1 MDTKFLRG
9 DTVYLISNGHIID
22 EATVVMNLAGFVTIR
37 FTKRGGGTRVR
48 ENRLYASREEAEAAI
63 KKLCRVA
70 KCCGMKTSQVQKPFL
85 ILNPLLL
92 SGYSKG
98 IHFLDYMCLYQIT
111 ESLGPFSPLGG
122 T

>member
-63 KKLCRVA
+63 KK
-70 KCCGMKTSQVQKPFL
+70 
-85 ILNPLLL
+85 
-92 SGYSKG
+92 
-98 IHFLDYMCLYQIT
+98 
-111 ESLGPFSPLGG
+111 
-122 T
+122 

>member
-37 FTKRGGGTRVR
+37 FTKRGGGPRVR

-63 KKLCRVA
+63 KK
-70 KCCGMKTSQVQKPFL
+70 
-85 ILNPLLL
+85 
-92 SGYSKG
+92 
-98 IHFLDYMCLYQIT
+98 
-111 ESLGPFSPLGG
+111 
-122 T
+122 